1 MKSVLLSC
9 SSSLVSYS
17 TVSSTVSHRLTFITA
32 LPLCMRP
39 TDGFRLHPVFFMLP
53 ETKGTFTLSQNGKPS
68 KSLTRCIVVYCT
80 GLSLEEIDELYALKI
95 KPWRSSKWTPPNR
108 RDEIPE
114 VNDKGE
120 IVHRERRKAPPM
132 MMGH

>member
-1 MKSVLLSC
+1 
-9 SSSLVSYS
+9 
-17 TVSSTVSHRLTFITA
+17 
-32 LPLCMRP
+32 
-39 TDGFRLHPVFFMLP
+39 MLP
-53 ETKGTFTLSQNGKPS
+53 ETKGMFTLTWDESI
-68 KSLTRCIVVYCT
+68 KSLTRYSAFYCT